1 MKMLAILILLAAVG
15 YGIYVYFVEKKRD
28 WRTDPKYAKYYLIY
42 LMACGAGLNLYWLYM
57 LVTNI

>member
-1 MKMLAILILLAAVG
+1 MKMLAILILLSIIG
-15 YGIYVYFVEKKRD
+15 FGIYVYFVEKRRD
-28 WRTDPKYAKYYLIY
+28 WRTDLKYVKYY